1 MPHAHLAA
9 QRKNRRR
16 SWWGVAVC
24 AAVVLAIGDGLLV
37 SAYSRVPK
45 LTPLQERRGIT
56 TAIGHHSFAPPLL
69 RQYYGDDEIPHWSIS
84 GATVITD
91 DYVRLTA
98 DRQSQTG
105 HLWNTEPLDMDAFE
119 VVVGFRVYQP
129 MGGIGADGFAVW
141 VAQPPRFDGPI
152 FGRPSAFKGFGI
164 LFDSYDND
172 NRRDNPMVSLVYND
186 GSLAKRF
193 DPDKDFVGDTV
204 ASCVYDYR
212 AVAEPGMATMRM
224 VYLKGTLQVFL
235 SRDNEATET
244 ECFRVTNLPMPADK
258 AHLALS
264 AQTGGVTEVHDIVFV
279 HLSPLAEATYDHDVH
294 QTVLPAHEL
303 HDAQLYNNDAM
314 NNRPSVV
321 ESGVANSPTTT
332 PQHQEQQ
339 VPQQMQQAP
348 QHQEQ
353 QVPQQMQQAPQ
364 HQEQQVPQQM
374 QQAPQH
380 QEQQVPQQMQQA
392 PQHQEQQV
400 PQQMHQAPQH
410 QEQQV
415 PQQMHQA
422 PQHQEQQSQVPTQA
436 SASAA
441 ATERQRIEELER
453 KLAELQARDTR
464 RVADRV
470 EEEEAEYGLG
480 NSDGSPR
487 RVRRARTHHQNRAEG
502 DD

>member
-9 QRKNRRR
+9 QRKNCRR

-24 AAVVLAIGDGLLV
+24 AAVVLAIGDGLFV
-37 SAYSRVPK
+37 AAYSRVPK

-69 RQYYGDDEIPHWSIS
+69 RQYYGDGEIPHWSIS

-91 DYVRLTA
+91 NYVRLTA

-152 FGRPSAFKGFGI
+152 FGRPSTFKGFGI

-186 GSLAKRF
+186 GSPTKRF
-193 DPDKDFVGDTV
+193 DPDKDFMGDTV

-212 AVAEPGMATMRM
+212 AVTEPGMATMRM

-235 SRDNEATET
+235 SRDNEATEM

-264 AQTGGVTEVHDIVFV
+264 AETGGVSEIHDIVFV
-279 HLSPLAEATYDHDVH
+279 HLSPLAEATYDHDVR
-294 QTVLPAHEL
+294 QTVLPTNEL

-314 NNRPSVV
+314 NNRPPAV
-321 ESGVANSPTTT
+321 EPGVANSPTTT
-332 PQHQEQQ
+332 PQE
-339 VPQQMQQAP
+339 MQQAP

-380 QEQQVPQQMQQA
+380 
-392 PQHQEQQV
+392 H
-400 PQQMHQAPQH
+400 
-410 QEQQV
+410 
-415 PQQMHQA
+415 
-422 PQHQEQQSQVPTQA
+422 EQQSQVPTQA
-436 SASAA
+436 FASAA

-470 EEEEAEYGLG
+470 EEEEAKEGLG
-480 NSDGSPR
+480 NSDVSPR
-487 RVRRARTHHQNRAEG
+487 RVRRARTHHQNREER